1 MSAKQ
6 AYNIVFKSKLVCE
19 TCHSK
24 SRYYIYDCD
33 KYYECKIK
41 SCECENVFITIHRS
55 YDIRDFTGKL
65 PTKVSN
71 TLETRID
78 NSEGEEDNRATS
90 ESETEQKN
98 TKSEQKS
105 ETDENDYNPDTS
117 EAIVYSEYMEE

>member
-1 MSAKQ
+1 
-6 AYNIVFKSKLVCE
+6 
-19 TCHSK
+19 
-24 SRYYIYDCD
+24 
-33 KYYECKIK
+33 
-41 SCECENVFITIHRS
+41 VFITIHRS